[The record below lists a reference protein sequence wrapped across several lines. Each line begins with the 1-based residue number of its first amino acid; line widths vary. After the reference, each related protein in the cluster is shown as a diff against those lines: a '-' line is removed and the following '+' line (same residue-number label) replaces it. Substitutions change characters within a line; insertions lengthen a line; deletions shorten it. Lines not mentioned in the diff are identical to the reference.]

1 MTARILVVDDVPAN
15 VKLLEVRLLAE
26 YFEVLT
32 ASNGADAI
40 ETCENGKIDVVLLD
54 VMMPD
59 MDGFEVCRRLKTDPA
74 TSHIPV
80 VMVTALDHVSDR
92 IRGLEAGA
100 DDFLTKPVNDLQL
113 MTRVRS
119 LVRLKMLTDELRLRA
134 STTRNIGIEE
144 LLSRREPAGEPMPSI
159 LLIDE
164 RPASGAEVAD
174 MLAETAKVDVAT
186 DPHVGFFQAAEEP
199 YECVIVST
207 GFTEFDPLRL
217 CSQLRSLDRTR
228 FVPIILLAEQGEDD
242 RIVRGLELGINDYL
256 MRPIDRQELTAR
268 LRTQVRRKRYND
280 HLRASVTQ
288 TIEMAVTDGL
298 TGLHNRRYLDSHL
311 QTLFDRAVARR
322 RPLSLMIT
330 DLDRF
335 KSVNDTY
342 GHDGGDEVL
351 REFARRLRKN
361 VRGIDL
367 ACRFGGEEFVVVMP
381 DTEAAIAEKVA
392 ERVRA
397 EIAESPFVING
408 GDVAVTV
415 SVGVSSLKRGARFG
429 GRSSEARGCCSLR
442 SQKRGPQ
449 SRGRQS
455 RLTLRQATRAS
466 RPAAFE
472 IYLNP
477 SDSRA
482 LVKKV
487 LIFKRPFANVV
498 PSKRAPGTRKQP
510 AGLPDRHPMM
520 LRSAASPGSVG
531 SAGRRWHIVAS
542 SYRCQSPTGPLY
554 QNMKNLTE
562 SAVYA

>member
-15 VKLLEVRLLAE
+15 VKLLEVRLLAD

-32 ASNGADAI
+32 AANGADAI
-40 ETCENGKIDVVLLD
+40 ETCENGKVDVVLLD

-59 MDGFEVCRRLKTDPA
+59 MDGFEVCRRLKSDPA

-80 VMVTALDHVSDR
+80 VMVTVLDHVSDR
-92 IRGLEAGA
+92 VRGLEAGA

-144 LLSRREPAGEPMPSI
+144 LLSRREPVGEAMPRV

-164 RPASGAEVAD
+164 RPAAGAEVAE
-174 MLAETAKVDVAT
+174 MLADTATVDVAT
-186 DPHVGFFQAAEEP
+186 DPHVGFFQAAEES

-207 GFTEFDPLRL
+207 GFAEFDPLRL

-228 FVPIILLAEQGEDD
+228 FVPIILLAEEGEDD
-242 RIVRGLELGINDYL
+242 RIVRGLELGINDFL
-256 MRPIDRQELTAR
+256 IRPIDRQELTAR

-397 EIAESPFVING
+397 EIAELPFIING
-408 GDVAVTV
+408 ENVSVTV
-415 SVGVSSLKRGARFG
+415 SVGVSSLKRGADSVAELLKRADVALYEAKSG
-429 GRSSEARGCCSLR
+429 GRNRVVA
-442 SQKRGPQ
+442 K
-449 SRGRQS
+449 
-455 RLTLRQATRAS
+455 
-466 RPAAFE
+466 AA
-472 IYLNP
+472 
-477 SDSRA
+477 
-482 LVKKV
+482 
-487 LIFKRPFANVV
+487 
-498 PSKRAPGTRKQP
+498 
-510 AGLPDRHPMM
+510 
-520 LRSAASPGSVG
+520 
-531 SAGRRWHIVAS
+531 
-542 SYRCQSPTGPLY
+542 
-554 QNMKNLTE
+554 
-562 SAVYA
+562 